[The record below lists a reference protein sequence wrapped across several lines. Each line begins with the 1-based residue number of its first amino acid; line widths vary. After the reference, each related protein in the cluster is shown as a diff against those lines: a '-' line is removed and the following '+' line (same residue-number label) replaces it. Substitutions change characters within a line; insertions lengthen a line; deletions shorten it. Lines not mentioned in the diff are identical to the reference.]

1 MQNEGDESPDNDLV
15 KQDKDKP
22 AAEKK
27 KQVES
32 LGEKPLGPEDHQ

>member
-1 MQNEGDESPDNDLV
+1 MENEGDKSPDNDLM

-32 LGEKPLGPEDHQ
+32 LGERPLGPEDHQ